1 MRSRINSSCP
11 KADVK
16 GIYIAEKKTTSSWL
30 IVRLPLVSYV
40 KVTYGS
46 DINFR
51 KQGLIN
57 SIYYCLY
64 FCISSSFNFNN
75 NNLKN
80 KCYGTV

>member
-16 GIYIAEKKTTSSWL
+16 GKNNTSSWL

-57 SIYYCLY
+57 PNLLLLILLY
-64 FCISSSFNFNN
+64 
-75 NNLKN
+75 K
-80 KCYGTV
+80 

>member
-16 GIYIAEKKTTSSWL
+16 GKNNTSSWL

-46 DINFR
+46 NIII
-51 KQGLIN
+51 LISN
-57 SIYYCLY
+57 IRVNTLYYI
-64 FCISSSFNFNN
+64 CIVK
-75 NNLKN
+75 KN
-80 KCYGTV
+80 KY

>member
-1 MRSRINSSCP
+1 MAAVINEDKSRDNCVQELIVLVL
-11 KADVK
+11 KQTLK
-16 GIYIAEKKTTSSWL
+16 EYISTTSSWL

-57 SIYYCLY
+57 PNLLLLVLLY
-64 FCISSSFNFNN
+64 
-75 NNLKN
+75 K
-80 KCYGTV
+80 

>member
-16 GIYIAEKKTTSSWL
+16 GIYKSTSSWL

-46 DINFR
+46 NIII
-51 KQGLIN
+51 LISN
-57 SIYYCLY
+57 IRVNTLYY
-64 FCISSSFNFNN
+64 I
-75 NNLKN
+75 
-80 KCYGTV
+80 